1 MYKVLVADPIA
12 EEGVEVFRKE
22 KDIQVDVKHK
32 LKPEELKAIIGEY
45 DALAVRSET
54 KVTAEILDAAKKL
67 KVIGRAGVGV
77 DNVDVPTASKKGI
90 IVMNTPDGNT
100 ISTAEH
106 TFSMI
111 MALSRNIPQADASLR
126 AKRWDRKKYTGVEL
140 FGKVLGIIGTGRI
153 GREVAVRAKSFN
165 MTIIAYDPY
174 LSEEMAAKYEIE
186 KVSLEKLLALADY
199 ITVHTPITSETKH
212 LLNEE
217 RISKM
222 KDGVRLINCARGGI
236 IKESAL
242 IAGIKSGKVAGAALD
257 VYEAEP
263 PDLNAELFTMDR
275 VIFTPHLGAS
285 TEEAQVSVSV
295 AVAGQMIDAL
305 RGGTVRNAVNIPAI
319 PAELLKQLKPYIEL
333 CEILGKLISRLATG
347 SIKKV
352 NIEYRG
358 LIADHNTAVLS
369 LAVTKGVLT
378 SIAKESVNFVNAPI
392 IAKDKNI
399 IIAEARTSESSGYAS
414 LVKVELETENGVF
427 SIAGTVFG
435 RENKRIVQLRNY
447 DIDLEP
453 AEMMLVIQNNDKP
466 GLVGSIGS
474 ILGSEG
480 INIASLQMARNS
492 SGGVATMVLTVD
504 HEINEVIQAKM
515 AQLPNIKEVKFVK
528 I

>member
-1 MYKVLVADPIA
+1 MFKVLVADPIA

-32 LKPEELKAIIGEY
+32 LKPEELKAIIGDY

-54 KVTAEILDAAKKL
+54 KVTTEILDAAKKL

-77 DNVDVPTASKKGI
+77 DNVDVPAASKKGV

-106 TFSMI
+106 TLSMI

-126 AKRWDRKKYTGVEL
+126 AKRWDRKKYMGVEL
-140 FGKVLGIIGTGRI
+140 FGKVLGIVGTGRI
-153 GREVAVRAKSFN
+153 GREVALRAKSFN
-165 MTIIAYDPY
+165 MNIVAYDPY
-174 LSEEMAAKYEIE
+174 LSDEMAAKYEIE
-186 KVSLEKLLALADY
+186 KVSLDRLIETADY
-199 ITVHTPITSETKH
+199 ITVHTPLTAETKH

-217 RISKM
+217 RIERM
-222 KDGVRLINCARGGI
+222 KQGVRLINCARGGI

-242 IAGIKSGKVAGAALD
+242 IAAIKSGKVAGAALD
-257 VYEAEP
+257 VFESEP
-263 PDLNAELFTMDR
+263 PDLNSELFTLEK

-295 AVAGQMIDAL
+295 AVANQMIDAL
-305 RGGTVRNAVNIPAI
+305 RGGTVRNAVNIPAM

-333 CEILGKLISRLATG
+333 SEVLGKLIASLASG

-369 LAVTKGVLT
+369 LAVTKGVL
-378 SIAKESVNFVNAPI
+378 SGLANESVNFVNAPI

-399 IIAEARTSESSGYAS
+399 IITEARTSESSGYAS
-414 LVKVELETENGVF
+414 LVKVELETGSGNF
-427 SIAGTVFG
+427 SVAGTVFG
-435 RENKRIVQLRNY
+435 RENKRIVQLRGY

-474 ILGSEG
+474 ILGAEG
-480 INIASLQMARNS
+480 INIASLQMARNAT
-492 SGGVATMVLTVD
+492 GGVATMVLTVD
-504 HEINEVIQAKM
+504 HTINEDTLSRLAG
-515 AQLPNIKEVKFVK
+515 LPNVKEVKFVK